1 MGMQIGANSFYAVT
15 LTSTLTPNLKSTGFD
30 KVSRTT
36 TVPSFKSLR
45 SGVFVL
51 SC

>member
-1 MGMQIGANSFYAVT
+1 MQIRGAVLRRN
-15 LTSTLTPNLKSTGFD
+15 PNPNPDLDLLNPKSIGFNT
-30 KVSRTT
+30 VSSTT